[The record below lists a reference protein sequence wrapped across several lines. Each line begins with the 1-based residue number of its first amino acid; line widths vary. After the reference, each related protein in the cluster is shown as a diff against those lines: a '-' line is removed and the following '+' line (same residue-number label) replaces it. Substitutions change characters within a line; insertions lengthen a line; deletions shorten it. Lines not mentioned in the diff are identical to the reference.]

1 MRQTERIKSLS
12 LHFVLVLKTLEF
24 LYLKF
29 VVCLLYK
36 PFIHYRK
43 IFLMKIFKVALEN
56 IILDIFF
63 HIY

>member
-1 MRQTERIKSLS
+1 MRQTERTKNLS
-12 LHFVLVLKTLEF
+12 LHYVLVLKTLEF

-43 IFLMKIFKVALEN
+43 LFLMKLFKGAFEN